1 MGEIKESYSFD
12 DILIE
17 PRYSNIKSR
26 SDISLKTRLSDKIML
41 NIPIIS
47 SPMDT
52 VTEDFMAIEMA
63 MSGGLGVIHRFQSI
77 ESQVK
82 MIKNVKRHLSNMIR
96 NPYTINYKCTLEELL
111 SKYDISGIM
120 VVDEN
125 KKFVGIVSK
134 RDIEVH
140 QVIGGSMDILVKDIM
155 TPLERVKYVRKYDI
169 MEILSIYKQYKVEK
183 VPILG
188 DDNSIIGLV
197 VLKNLLYFYKNK
209 DIALLDSSGRL
220 VVGGAIGINDYM
232 ERGRELVK
240 VGVDLLCIDIANGYN
255 EMMYNAIVELKRE
268 FPSVTIMA
276 GNVCTRDGF
285 EFLCKAGADCIRV
298 GIGNGCFTKD
308 TKVLMANGIYKNIN
322 KIKIGEYVINKYGKA
337 VKVLNVINRG
347 ERQVVKINTNNWH
360 KDIFVTPDHK
370 YWIGDLST
378 TSYKT
383 IQKRGIAKLLDK
395 KTNTVPRNSKYK
407 WKQIG
412 EIENEKMFTL
422 MPNKFEWTLSNN
434 FIVDLAEY
442 NKRGI
447 VTDSSIETCGNL
459 GKTKF
464 KRYITSNYKL
474 GYIFG
479 TYLGDGNAKID
490 EDNSSGSCE
499 WSFGLNEND
508 IAERVK
514 EYIKELLDYEC
525 VISVKDK
532 KNVLIVRCYN
542 KCLTYLLDEFGKR
555 TNKKLPNKYYC
566 TNIEYI
572 KGLYDGLVDSDG
584 CIEYNKS
591 GSITKSFANTSEY
604 LIELF
609 NWCCMNLSISFCSMK
624 MKKSIGNLK
633 GANVD
638 NLQQL
643 YNIKI
648 HTLNRYTKDYVYS
661 KVLSTELYNIQ
672 DTWDIEVDCDTHSFI
687 ANNSIVHNSI
697 CSTRIQTGIGV
708 CQFSALMECSKIAKQ
723 YNVTMISDGG
733 HCGKVGNKFKALAVG
748 SGCVL
753 LGKSLAGTKESPGN
767 IIYKSGKRFKYYRG
781 MASMYANLSKQERT
795 GGDVNKN
802 FYVEGIE
809 GEVEYK
815 GNVVDELNRICNGMR
830 SGMSYLGVRTISELH
845 EIDVVFNK
853 ITSSGLNETLTRL

>member
-298 GIGNGCFTKD
+298 GIGNG
-308 TKVLMANGIYKNIN
+308 
-322 KIKIGEYVINKYGKA
+322 
-337 VKVLNVINRG
+337 
-347 ERQVVKINTNNWH
+347 
-360 KDIFVTPDHK
+360 
-370 YWIGDLST
+370 
-378 TSYKT
+378 
-383 IQKRGIAKLLDK
+383 
-395 KTNTVPRNSKYK
+395 
-407 WKQIG
+407 
-412 EIENEKMFTL
+412 
-422 MPNKFEWTLSNN
+422 
-434 FIVDLAEY
+434 
-442 NKRGI
+442 
-447 VTDSSIETCGNL
+447 
-459 GKTKF
+459 
-464 KRYITSNYKL
+464 
-474 GYIFG
+474 
-479 TYLGDGNAKID
+479 
-490 EDNSSGSCE
+490 
-499 WSFGLNEND
+499 
-508 IAERVK
+508 
-514 EYIKELLDYEC
+514 
-525 VISVKDK
+525 
-532 KNVLIVRCYN
+532 
-542 KCLTYLLDEFGKR
+542 
-555 TNKKLPNKYYC
+555 
-566 TNIEYI
+566 
-572 KGLYDGLVDSDG
+572 
-584 CIEYNKS
+584 
-591 GSITKSFANTSEY
+591 
-604 LIELF
+604 
-609 NWCCMNLSISFCSMK
+609 
-624 MKKSIGNLK
+624 
-633 GANVD
+633 
-638 NLQQL
+638 
-643 YNIKI
+643 
-648 HTLNRYTKDYVYS
+648 
-661 KVLSTELYNIQ
+661 
-672 DTWDIEVDCDTHSFI
+672 
-687 ANNSIVHNSI
+687 SI

-845 EIDVVFNK
+845 EIEVVFNK

>member
-1 MGEIKESYSFD
+1 MSEIKESYSFD

-26 SDISLKTRLSDKIML
+26 SDISLKTRLSDKIKL

-52 VTEDFMAIEMA
+52 VTEDLMAIEMA
-63 MSGGLGVIHRFQSI
+63 MSGGLGIIHRFQSI

-96 NPYTINYKCTLEELL
+96 NPYTINYKCTLQELL
-111 SKYDISGIM
+111 SKYNISGIM

-140 QVIGGSMDILVKDIM
+140 QVIGGSMDILVKDMM

-169 MEILSIYKQYKVEK
+169 TEIMNIYKQYKVEK

-209 DIALLDSSGRL
+209 DIASLDSGGRL
-220 VVGGAIGINDYM
+220 VVGGAVGINDYM

-255 EMMYNAIVELKRE
+255 EMMYNAIIELKKE

-298 GIGNGCFTKD
+298 NIGG
-308 TKVLMANGIYKNIN
+308 
-322 KIKIGEYVINKYGKA
+322 
-337 VKVLNVINRG
+337 
-347 ERQVVKINTNNWH
+347 
-360 KDIFVTPDHK
+360 
-370 YWIGDLST
+370 
-378 TSYKT
+378 
-383 IQKRGIAKLLDK
+383 
-395 KTNTVPRNSKYK
+395 
-407 WKQIG
+407 
-412 EIENEKMFTL
+412 
-422 MPNKFEWTLSNN
+422 
-434 FIVDLAEY
+434 
-442 NKRGI
+442 
-447 VTDSSIETCGNL
+447 
-459 GKTKF
+459 
-464 KRYITSNYKL
+464 
-474 GYIFG
+474 
-479 TYLGDGNAKID
+479 
-490 EDNSSGSCE
+490 
-499 WSFGLNEND
+499 
-508 IAERVK
+508 
-514 EYIKELLDYEC
+514 
-525 VISVKDK
+525 
-532 KNVLIVRCYN
+532 
-542 KCLTYLLDEFGKR
+542 
-555 TNKKLPNKYYC
+555 
-566 TNIEYI
+566 
-572 KGLYDGLVDSDG
+572 
-584 CIEYNKS
+584 
-591 GSITKSFANTSEY
+591 GSICT
-604 LIELF
+604 
-609 NWCCMNLSISFCSMK
+609 
-624 MKKSIGNLK
+624 
-633 GANVD
+633 
-638 NLQQL
+638 
-643 YNIKI
+643 
-648 HTLNRYTKDYVYS
+648 
-661 KVLSTELYNIQ
+661 
-672 DTWDIEVDCDTHSFI
+672 
-687 ANNSIVHNSI
+687 
-697 CSTRIQTGIGV
+697 TRIQTGIGV
-708 CQFSALMECSKIAKQ
+708 CQFSALMECSKVAKD

-815 GNVVDELNRICNGMR
+815 GNVIDEINRICNGMR

-845 EIDVVFNK
+845 EIEVVFNK

>member
-63 MSGGLGVIHRFQSI
+63 MNGGLGVIHRFQSI

-298 GIGNGCFTKD
+298 GIGNG
-308 TKVLMANGIYKNIN
+308 
-322 KIKIGEYVINKYGKA
+322 
-337 VKVLNVINRG
+337 
-347 ERQVVKINTNNWH
+347 
-360 KDIFVTPDHK
+360 
-370 YWIGDLST
+370 
-378 TSYKT
+378 
-383 IQKRGIAKLLDK
+383 
-395 KTNTVPRNSKYK
+395 
-407 WKQIG
+407 
-412 EIENEKMFTL
+412 
-422 MPNKFEWTLSNN
+422 
-434 FIVDLAEY
+434 
-442 NKRGI
+442 
-447 VTDSSIETCGNL
+447 
-459 GKTKF
+459 
-464 KRYITSNYKL
+464 
-474 GYIFG
+474 
-479 TYLGDGNAKID
+479 
-490 EDNSSGSCE
+490 
-499 WSFGLNEND
+499 
-508 IAERVK
+508 
-514 EYIKELLDYEC
+514 
-525 VISVKDK
+525 
-532 KNVLIVRCYN
+532 
-542 KCLTYLLDEFGKR
+542 
-555 TNKKLPNKYYC
+555 
-566 TNIEYI
+566 
-572 KGLYDGLVDSDG
+572 
-584 CIEYNKS
+584 
-591 GSITKSFANTSEY
+591 
-604 LIELF
+604 
-609 NWCCMNLSISFCSMK
+609 
-624 MKKSIGNLK
+624 
-633 GANVD
+633 
-638 NLQQL
+638 
-643 YNIKI
+643 
-648 HTLNRYTKDYVYS
+648 
-661 KVLSTELYNIQ
+661 
-672 DTWDIEVDCDTHSFI
+672 
-687 ANNSIVHNSI
+687 SI

>member
-1 MGEIKESYSFD
+1 MGEIRESYSFD

-298 GIGNGCFTKD
+298 NIGAG
-308 TKVLMANGIYKNIN
+308 
-322 KIKIGEYVINKYGKA
+322 
-337 VKVLNVINRG
+337 
-347 ERQVVKINTNNWH
+347 
-360 KDIFVTPDHK
+360 
-370 YWIGDLST
+370 
-378 TSYKT
+378 
-383 IQKRGIAKLLDK
+383 
-395 KTNTVPRNSKYK
+395 
-407 WKQIG
+407 
-412 EIENEKMFTL
+412 
-422 MPNKFEWTLSNN
+422 
-434 FIVDLAEY
+434 
-442 NKRGI
+442 
-447 VTDSSIETCGNL
+447 
-459 GKTKF
+459 
-464 KRYITSNYKL
+464 
-474 GYIFG
+474 
-479 TYLGDGNAKID
+479 
-490 EDNSSGSCE
+490 
-499 WSFGLNEND
+499 
-508 IAERVK
+508 
-514 EYIKELLDYEC
+514 
-525 VISVKDK
+525 
-532 KNVLIVRCYN
+532 
-542 KCLTYLLDEFGKR
+542 
-555 TNKKLPNKYYC
+555 
-566 TNIEYI
+566 
-572 KGLYDGLVDSDG
+572 
-584 CIEYNKS
+584 
-591 GSITKSFANTSEY
+591 
-604 LIELF
+604 
-609 NWCCMNLSISFCSMK
+609 
-624 MKKSIGNLK
+624 
-633 GANVD
+633 
-638 NLQQL
+638 
-643 YNIKI
+643 
-648 HTLNRYTKDYVYS
+648 
-661 KVLSTELYNIQ
+661 
-672 DTWDIEVDCDTHSFI
+672 
-687 ANNSIVHNSI
+687 SI

-845 EIDVVFNK
+845 EIEVVFIK

>member
-140 QVIGGSMDILVKDIM
+140 QVICGSMDILVKDIM

-298 GIGNGCFTKD
+298 GIGNG
-308 TKVLMANGIYKNIN
+308 
-322 KIKIGEYVINKYGKA
+322 
-337 VKVLNVINRG
+337 
-347 ERQVVKINTNNWH
+347 
-360 KDIFVTPDHK
+360 
-370 YWIGDLST
+370 
-378 TSYKT
+378 
-383 IQKRGIAKLLDK
+383 
-395 KTNTVPRNSKYK
+395 
-407 WKQIG
+407 
-412 EIENEKMFTL
+412 
-422 MPNKFEWTLSNN
+422 
-434 FIVDLAEY
+434 
-442 NKRGI
+442 
-447 VTDSSIETCGNL
+447 
-459 GKTKF
+459 
-464 KRYITSNYKL
+464 
-474 GYIFG
+474 
-479 TYLGDGNAKID
+479 
-490 EDNSSGSCE
+490 
-499 WSFGLNEND
+499 
-508 IAERVK
+508 
-514 EYIKELLDYEC
+514 
-525 VISVKDK
+525 
-532 KNVLIVRCYN
+532 
-542 KCLTYLLDEFGKR
+542 
-555 TNKKLPNKYYC
+555 
-566 TNIEYI
+566 
-572 KGLYDGLVDSDG
+572 
-584 CIEYNKS
+584 
-591 GSITKSFANTSEY
+591 
-604 LIELF
+604 
-609 NWCCMNLSISFCSMK
+609 
-624 MKKSIGNLK
+624 
-633 GANVD
+633 
-638 NLQQL
+638 
-643 YNIKI
+643 
-648 HTLNRYTKDYVYS
+648 
-661 KVLSTELYNIQ
+661 
-672 DTWDIEVDCDTHSFI
+672 
-687 ANNSIVHNSI
+687 SI

-845 EIDVVFNK
+845 EIEVVFNK

>member
-1 MGEIKESYSFD
+1 MSEIKESYSFD

-26 SDISLKTRLSDKIML
+26 SDISLKTRLSDKITL

-52 VTEDFMAIEMA
+52 VTEDLMAIEMA
-63 MSGGLGVIHRFQSI
+63 MSGGLGIIHRFQSI

-96 NPYTINYKCTLEELL
+96 NPYTINYKCTLQELL
-111 SKYDISGIM
+111 SKYNISGIM

-140 QVIGGSMDILVKDIM
+140 QVIGGSMDILVKDMM

-169 MEILSIYKQYKVEK
+169 TEIMNIYKQYKVEK

-209 DIALLDSSGRL
+209 DIASLDSGGRL
-220 VVGGAIGINDYM
+220 VVGGAVGINDYM

-255 EMMYNAIVELKRE
+255 EMMYNAIIELKKE
-268 FPSVTIMA
+268 FPSVTIMV

-298 GIGNGCFTKD
+298 NIGG
-308 TKVLMANGIYKNIN
+308 
-322 KIKIGEYVINKYGKA
+322 
-337 VKVLNVINRG
+337 
-347 ERQVVKINTNNWH
+347 
-360 KDIFVTPDHK
+360 
-370 YWIGDLST
+370 
-378 TSYKT
+378 
-383 IQKRGIAKLLDK
+383 
-395 KTNTVPRNSKYK
+395 
-407 WKQIG
+407 
-412 EIENEKMFTL
+412 
-422 MPNKFEWTLSNN
+422 
-434 FIVDLAEY
+434 
-442 NKRGI
+442 
-447 VTDSSIETCGNL
+447 
-459 GKTKF
+459 
-464 KRYITSNYKL
+464 
-474 GYIFG
+474 
-479 TYLGDGNAKID
+479 
-490 EDNSSGSCE
+490 
-499 WSFGLNEND
+499 
-508 IAERVK
+508 
-514 EYIKELLDYEC
+514 
-525 VISVKDK
+525 
-532 KNVLIVRCYN
+532 
-542 KCLTYLLDEFGKR
+542 
-555 TNKKLPNKYYC
+555 
-566 TNIEYI
+566 
-572 KGLYDGLVDSDG
+572 
-584 CIEYNKS
+584 
-591 GSITKSFANTSEY
+591 GSICT
-604 LIELF
+604 
-609 NWCCMNLSISFCSMK
+609 
-624 MKKSIGNLK
+624 
-633 GANVD
+633 
-638 NLQQL
+638 
-643 YNIKI
+643 
-648 HTLNRYTKDYVYS
+648 
-661 KVLSTELYNIQ
+661 
-672 DTWDIEVDCDTHSFI
+672 
-687 ANNSIVHNSI
+687 
-697 CSTRIQTGIGV
+697 TRIQTGIGV
-708 CQFSALMECSKIAKQ
+708 CQFSALMECSKVAKD

-815 GNVVDELNRICNGMR
+815 GNVIDEINRICNGMR

-845 EIDVVFNK
+845 EIEVVFNK

>member
-1 MGEIKESYSFD
+1 MSEIKDSYSFD

-26 SDISLKTRLSDKIML
+26 SDISLKTRLSDKITL

-63 MSGGLGVIHRFQSI
+63 MSGGLGIIHRFQSI

-96 NPYTINYKCTLEELL
+96 NPYTINYKCTLQELL
-111 SKYDISGIM
+111 SKYNISGIM

-140 QVIGGSMDILVKDIM
+140 QVIGGSMDILVKDMM

-169 MEILSIYKQYKVEK
+169 TEIMNIYKQYKVEK

-209 DIALLDSSGRL
+209 DIASLDSGGRL
-220 VVGGAIGINDYM
+220 VVGGAVGINDYM

-255 EMMYNAIVELKRE
+255 EMMYNAIIELKKE

-298 GIGNGCFTKD
+298 NIGG
-308 TKVLMANGIYKNIN
+308 
-322 KIKIGEYVINKYGKA
+322 
-337 VKVLNVINRG
+337 
-347 ERQVVKINTNNWH
+347 
-360 KDIFVTPDHK
+360 
-370 YWIGDLST
+370 
-378 TSYKT
+378 
-383 IQKRGIAKLLDK
+383 
-395 KTNTVPRNSKYK
+395 
-407 WKQIG
+407 
-412 EIENEKMFTL
+412 
-422 MPNKFEWTLSNN
+422 
-434 FIVDLAEY
+434 
-442 NKRGI
+442 
-447 VTDSSIETCGNL
+447 
-459 GKTKF
+459 
-464 KRYITSNYKL
+464 
-474 GYIFG
+474 
-479 TYLGDGNAKID
+479 
-490 EDNSSGSCE
+490 
-499 WSFGLNEND
+499 
-508 IAERVK
+508 
-514 EYIKELLDYEC
+514 
-525 VISVKDK
+525 
-532 KNVLIVRCYN
+532 
-542 KCLTYLLDEFGKR
+542 
-555 TNKKLPNKYYC
+555 
-566 TNIEYI
+566 
-572 KGLYDGLVDSDG
+572 
-584 CIEYNKS
+584 
-591 GSITKSFANTSEY
+591 GSICT
-604 LIELF
+604 
-609 NWCCMNLSISFCSMK
+609 
-624 MKKSIGNLK
+624 
-633 GANVD
+633 
-638 NLQQL
+638 
-643 YNIKI
+643 
-648 HTLNRYTKDYVYS
+648 
-661 KVLSTELYNIQ
+661 
-672 DTWDIEVDCDTHSFI
+672 
-687 ANNSIVHNSI
+687 
-697 CSTRIQTGIGV
+697 TRIQTGIGV
-708 CQFSALMECSKIAKQ
+708 CQFSALMECSKVAKD

-815 GNVVDELNRICNGMR
+815 GNVIDEINRICNGMR

-845 EIDVVFNK
+845 EIEVVFNK

>member
-1 MGEIKESYSFD
+1 
-12 DILIE
+12 
-17 PRYSNIKSR
+17 
-26 SDISLKTRLSDKIML
+26 ML

-169 MEILSIYKQYKVEK
+169 MEIMSIYKQYKVEK

-298 GIGNGCFTKD
+298 NIGAG
-308 TKVLMANGIYKNIN
+308 
-322 KIKIGEYVINKYGKA
+322 
-337 VKVLNVINRG
+337 
-347 ERQVVKINTNNWH
+347 
-360 KDIFVTPDHK
+360 
-370 YWIGDLST
+370 
-378 TSYKT
+378 
-383 IQKRGIAKLLDK
+383 
-395 KTNTVPRNSKYK
+395 
-407 WKQIG
+407 
-412 EIENEKMFTL
+412 
-422 MPNKFEWTLSNN
+422 
-434 FIVDLAEY
+434 
-442 NKRGI
+442 
-447 VTDSSIETCGNL
+447 
-459 GKTKF
+459 
-464 KRYITSNYKL
+464 
-474 GYIFG
+474 
-479 TYLGDGNAKID
+479 
-490 EDNSSGSCE
+490 
-499 WSFGLNEND
+499 
-508 IAERVK
+508 
-514 EYIKELLDYEC
+514 
-525 VISVKDK
+525 
-532 KNVLIVRCYN
+532 
-542 KCLTYLLDEFGKR
+542 
-555 TNKKLPNKYYC
+555 
-566 TNIEYI
+566 
-572 KGLYDGLVDSDG
+572 
-584 CIEYNKS
+584 
-591 GSITKSFANTSEY
+591 
-604 LIELF
+604 
-609 NWCCMNLSISFCSMK
+609 
-624 MKKSIGNLK
+624 
-633 GANVD
+633 
-638 NLQQL
+638 
-643 YNIKI
+643 
-648 HTLNRYTKDYVYS
+648 
-661 KVLSTELYNIQ
+661 
-672 DTWDIEVDCDTHSFI
+672 
-687 ANNSIVHNSI
+687 SI

-845 EIDVVFNK
+845 EIEVVFIK

>member
-1 MGEIKESYSFD
+1 MSEIKDSYSFD

-26 SDISLKTRLSDKIML
+26 SDISLKTRLSDKITL

-63 MSGGLGVIHRFQSI
+63 MSGGLGIIHRFQSI

-96 NPYTINYKCTLEELL
+96 NPYTINYKCTLQELL
-111 SKYDISGIM
+111 SKYNISGIM

-125 KKFVGIVSK
+125 KKFVGIISK

-140 QVIGGSMDILVKDIM
+140 QVIGGSMDILVKDMM

-169 MEILSIYKQYKVEK
+169 TEIMNIYKQYKVEK

-209 DIALLDSSGRL
+209 DIASLDSGGRL
-220 VVGGAIGINDYM
+220 VVGGAVGINDYM

-255 EMMYNAIVELKRE
+255 EMMYNAIIELKKE

-298 GIGNGCFTKD
+298 NIGG
-308 TKVLMANGIYKNIN
+308 
-322 KIKIGEYVINKYGKA
+322 
-337 VKVLNVINRG
+337 
-347 ERQVVKINTNNWH
+347 
-360 KDIFVTPDHK
+360 
-370 YWIGDLST
+370 
-378 TSYKT
+378 
-383 IQKRGIAKLLDK
+383 
-395 KTNTVPRNSKYK
+395 
-407 WKQIG
+407 
-412 EIENEKMFTL
+412 
-422 MPNKFEWTLSNN
+422 
-434 FIVDLAEY
+434 
-442 NKRGI
+442 
-447 VTDSSIETCGNL
+447 
-459 GKTKF
+459 
-464 KRYITSNYKL
+464 
-474 GYIFG
+474 
-479 TYLGDGNAKID
+479 
-490 EDNSSGSCE
+490 
-499 WSFGLNEND
+499 
-508 IAERVK
+508 
-514 EYIKELLDYEC
+514 
-525 VISVKDK
+525 
-532 KNVLIVRCYN
+532 
-542 KCLTYLLDEFGKR
+542 
-555 TNKKLPNKYYC
+555 
-566 TNIEYI
+566 
-572 KGLYDGLVDSDG
+572 
-584 CIEYNKS
+584 
-591 GSITKSFANTSEY
+591 GSICT
-604 LIELF
+604 
-609 NWCCMNLSISFCSMK
+609 
-624 MKKSIGNLK
+624 
-633 GANVD
+633 
-638 NLQQL
+638 
-643 YNIKI
+643 
-648 HTLNRYTKDYVYS
+648 
-661 KVLSTELYNIQ
+661 
-672 DTWDIEVDCDTHSFI
+672 
-687 ANNSIVHNSI
+687 
-697 CSTRIQTGIGV
+697 TRIQTGIGV
-708 CQFSALMECSKIAKQ
+708 CQFSALMECSKVAKE

-815 GNVVDELNRICNGMR
+815 GNVIDEINRICNGMR

-845 EIDVVFNK
+845 EIEVVFNK

>member
-298 GIGNGCFTKD
+298 GIGNG
-308 TKVLMANGIYKNIN
+308 
-322 KIKIGEYVINKYGKA
+322 
-337 VKVLNVINRG
+337 
-347 ERQVVKINTNNWH
+347 
-360 KDIFVTPDHK
+360 
-370 YWIGDLST
+370 
-378 TSYKT
+378 
-383 IQKRGIAKLLDK
+383 
-395 KTNTVPRNSKYK
+395 
-407 WKQIG
+407 
-412 EIENEKMFTL
+412 
-422 MPNKFEWTLSNN
+422 
-434 FIVDLAEY
+434 
-442 NKRGI
+442 
-447 VTDSSIETCGNL
+447 
-459 GKTKF
+459 
-464 KRYITSNYKL
+464 
-474 GYIFG
+474 
-479 TYLGDGNAKID
+479 
-490 EDNSSGSCE
+490 
-499 WSFGLNEND
+499 
-508 IAERVK
+508 
-514 EYIKELLDYEC
+514 
-525 VISVKDK
+525 
-532 KNVLIVRCYN
+532 
-542 KCLTYLLDEFGKR
+542 
-555 TNKKLPNKYYC
+555 
-566 TNIEYI
+566 
-572 KGLYDGLVDSDG
+572 
-584 CIEYNKS
+584 
-591 GSITKSFANTSEY
+591 
-604 LIELF
+604 
-609 NWCCMNLSISFCSMK
+609 
-624 MKKSIGNLK
+624 
-633 GANVD
+633 
-638 NLQQL
+638 
-643 YNIKI
+643 
-648 HTLNRYTKDYVYS
+648 
-661 KVLSTELYNIQ
+661 
-672 DTWDIEVDCDTHSFI
+672 
-687 ANNSIVHNSI
+687 SI

>member
-1 MGEIKESYSFD
+1 MSEIKESYSFD

-26 SDISLKTRLSDKIML
+26 SDISLKTRLSDKITL

-96 NPYTINYKCTLEELL
+96 NPYTINYKCTLQELL

-169 MEILSIYKQYKVEK
+169 TEIMNIYKQYKVEK

-188 DDNSIIGLV
+188 DDNSIVGLV

-209 DIALLDSSGRL
+209 DIASLDSGGRL
-220 VVGGAIGINDYM
+220 VVGGAVGINDYM

-255 EMMYNAIVELKRE
+255 EMMYNAIIELKKE

-298 GIGNGCFTKD
+298 NIGG
-308 TKVLMANGIYKNIN
+308 
-322 KIKIGEYVINKYGKA
+322 
-337 VKVLNVINRG
+337 
-347 ERQVVKINTNNWH
+347 
-360 KDIFVTPDHK
+360 
-370 YWIGDLST
+370 
-378 TSYKT
+378 
-383 IQKRGIAKLLDK
+383 
-395 KTNTVPRNSKYK
+395 
-407 WKQIG
+407 
-412 EIENEKMFTL
+412 
-422 MPNKFEWTLSNN
+422 
-434 FIVDLAEY
+434 
-442 NKRGI
+442 
-447 VTDSSIETCGNL
+447 
-459 GKTKF
+459 
-464 KRYITSNYKL
+464 
-474 GYIFG
+474 
-479 TYLGDGNAKID
+479 
-490 EDNSSGSCE
+490 
-499 WSFGLNEND
+499 
-508 IAERVK
+508 
-514 EYIKELLDYEC
+514 
-525 VISVKDK
+525 
-532 KNVLIVRCYN
+532 
-542 KCLTYLLDEFGKR
+542 
-555 TNKKLPNKYYC
+555 
-566 TNIEYI
+566 
-572 KGLYDGLVDSDG
+572 
-584 CIEYNKS
+584 
-591 GSITKSFANTSEY
+591 GSICT
-604 LIELF
+604 
-609 NWCCMNLSISFCSMK
+609 
-624 MKKSIGNLK
+624 
-633 GANVD
+633 
-638 NLQQL
+638 
-643 YNIKI
+643 
-648 HTLNRYTKDYVYS
+648 
-661 KVLSTELYNIQ
+661 
-672 DTWDIEVDCDTHSFI
+672 
-687 ANNSIVHNSI
+687 
-697 CSTRIQTGIGV
+697 TRIQTGIGV
-708 CQFSALMECSKIAKQ
+708 CQFSALMQCSKVAKE

-815 GNVVDELNRICNGMR
+815 GNVIDEINRICNGMR
-830 SGMSYLGVRTISELH
+830 SGMSYLGVRTISDLH
-845 EIDVVFNK
+845 EIEVVFNK